1 MSVPVL
7 CPDMTHGQRRLWFL
21 HQLDPDDPSYNI
33 PLVLRLT
40 GDLAQSAL
48 GAAFDQVVTRHESL
62 RMRFPDED
70 GAPAVVVGP
79 PAPVAIEYLDL
90 RAGNHRLDAL
100 LAERTNRG
108 FDLGQ
113 GPLLRVSLFRTG
125 DSEHV
130 LCVVLHHIVA
140 DGWSLNILRDE
151 LAAHYTAH
159 RQGCATGLPL
169 PPPYRAQAAAEAREA
184 DGPQA
189 REALAYWQE
198 RLADAPALDLPL
210 ERPRPEQPSTHGAFH
225 TQVITGA
232 GPVVDALARAR
243 RCTPFMVLLAAYQ
256 AVLHRCTGQEDFCIG
271 VPTAGRADPE
281 AEQVIG
287 YFSRTLVLR
296 SDLSGDPGF
305 ADLLRRARSTVLGAF
320 THERIPF
327 ERLVES
333 LRLDRDPGRT
343 PLFQTLLTVHTQDA
357 GLLRATP
364 FADLSCTELDPGM
377 EACKFD
383 LTLDV
388 RRDGEDVV
396 AVFGY
401 RTDLIDAAWAARLGR
416 WFETLLRA
424 AVADPDTPVRR
435 LPMPDASELAA
446 LRERGRGPVLA
457 AGPPTVLAAVEE
469 AVRNGPDRTALRG
482 RDESLDYATLWS
494 QAGRLALRL
503 AAHGIRQGDTVGVLL
518 PRGPRA
524 VVAMLAAWRAGAA
537 YVPLDPDYPPAR
549 IAFMIEDSGTQVVLT
564 SGRAGSRE
572 VPEGVRTLSAD
583 GQDAFGDPVSTD
595 TARGG
600 GRTGAPGGSGSSP
613 DAVLPVTRPDDPA
626 YVIYTSGSTG
636 TPKGV
641 LVPHRALAE
650 RVRWM
655 REGYGITHTDRVLHC
670 ASLSFDTSAEE
681 LFPALAA
688 GATLVVAEAGAALPD
703 QLGQAFTADVTVMDL
718 PTPYWHQL
726 VGDLDAVAWPD
737 SLRLMILGADQVRST
752 AVGAWRARFGDR
764 VRLVNSYG
772 PTETTIIATTAD
784 LAAADSRT
792 RPPIGAPIGGVHVT
806 VCDARGGP
814 VPPGTPG
821 ELLIG
826 GAGVSHGY
834 TGRPGATA
842 RVFVPDPEG
851 PPGSRRYRT
860 GDLVRH
866 RHDGALEFL
875 GRLDGQVKVRGYR
888 VEPGEVENA
897 LVRQPGVG
905 EAVVVARGDALVGY
919 VVPAA
924 PAGGPQAPGAG
935 LRPRADTR
943 PAGSAGFAGSA
954 GPARSAGPY
963 GGTAQGAP
971 AVVADSAP
979 APGTAPG
986 SEVLDPSALRAALAA
1001 SLPAHLVPN
1010 AVLVLERLP
1019 LTPNGKLDRAALP
1032 APDQRPAL
1040 REAYVAPR
1048 TEAEELVADVWR
1060 EVLGIDRVGAM
1071 DDFFDLGGHSLLATR
1086 VIARIRATVELTVP
1100 LRTLFT
1106 HRTAAAF
1113 AEAVEAALVAE
1124 IDALSDEE
1132 AASLLSA
1139 GDDSL
1144 EESGSPS

>member
-21 HQLDPDDPSYNI
+21 HQMEPDDPSYNI

-48 GAAFDQVVTRHESL
+48 GAAFDEVVARHESL

-70 GAPAVVVGP
+70 GAPAVVVGA
-79 PAPVAIEYLDL
+79 PAPVAIEHLDL
-90 RAGNHRLDAL
+90 RAGNHRLETL

-113 GPLLRVSLFRTG
+113 GPLMRVSLLRTG
-125 DSEHV
+125 DSDHV

-151 LAAHYTAH
+151 LAAHYAAH
-159 RQGCATGLPL
+159 RQGRATGLPL
-169 PPPYRAQAAAEAREA
+169 PAPYRAQAAAEAREA
-184 DGPQA
+184 DGPQT

-198 RLADAPALDLPL
+198 RLADVPALELPL

-243 RCTPFMVLLAAYQ
+243 RCTPFMVMLAAYQ

-271 VPTAGRADPE
+271 VPTAGRTDPE

-305 ADLLRRARSTVLGAF
+305 ADLLRRARSTARGAF
-320 THERIPF
+320 AHERIPF
-327 ERLVES
+327 ERLAES

-343 PLFQTLLTVHTQDA
+343 PLFQTLLTVHTHDA

-401 RTDLIDAAWAARLGR
+401 RTDLIDAAWAARLGL

-424 AVADPDTPVRR
+424 AVADPETPVRR
-435 LPMPDASELAA
+435 LPMQDASELAA

-457 AGPPTVLAAVEE
+457 AGPATVLAAVEE

-482 RDESLDYATLWS
+482 REESLDYATLWS
-494 QAGRLALRL
+494 RAGLLAVRL

-518 PRGPRA
+518 PRGPHA

-549 IAFMIEDSGTQVVLT
+549 IAFMIEDSGTRVVLT

-572 VPEGVRTLSAD
+572 VPEGVRTLTVD
-583 GQDAFGDPVSTD
+583 GQEPSGRPGSSTE

-600 GRTGAPGGSGSSP
+600 ERIGAPGESGGSP
-613 DAVLPVTRPDDPA
+613 AAVLPVTRPDDSA

-703 QLGQAFTADVTVMDL
+703 QLGDPFTADVTVMDL

-737 SLRLMILGADQVRST
+737 PLRLMILGADQVRST

-784 LAAADSRT
+784 LTAADSRT
-792 RPPIGAPIGGVHVT
+792 RPPIGAPIGGVRAA
-806 VCDARGGP
+806 VCDAQGGL

-826 GAGVSHGY
+826 GAGMSHGY

-842 RVFVPDPEG
+842 RAFVPDPEG

-897 LVRQPGVG
+897 LMRQPGVA
-905 EAVVVARGDALVGY
+905 EAVVVARADALVGY
-919 VVPAA
+919 VVPVT
-924 PAGGPQAPGAG
+924 PPGGPHAPGAG
-935 LRPRADTR
+935 LPPRADAR
-943 PAGSAGFAGSA
+943 SAGSAAPAGSAGAYAGA
-954 GPARSAGPY
+954 AQGGPAA
-963 GGTAQGAP
+963 
-971 AVVADSAP
+971 VADAV
-979 APGTAPG
+979 PG

-1048 TEAEELVADVWR
+1048 TEAEELVADIWR

-1086 VIARIRATVELTVP
+1086 VVARIRATAELTVP

-1124 IDALSDEE
+1124 IDALSDDE

-1144 EESGSPS
+1144 EGTGSPS

>member
-1 MSVPVL
+1 
-7 CPDMTHGQRRLWFL
+7 MTHGQRRLWFL
-21 HQLDPDDPSYNI
+21 HQLEPDDPSYNI

-40 GDLAQSAL
+40 GDLVPSAL
-48 GAAFDQVVTRHESL
+48 GSAFDEVAARHESL

-70 GAPAVVVGP
+70 GTPTVVVGA
-79 PAPVAIEYLDL
+79 PAPVAIEHIDL
-90 RAGNHRLDAL
+90 RAGDHRLEAL

-159 RQGCATGLPL
+159 RTGRATGLTQ

-198 RLADAPALDLPL
+198 RLADAPALELPL
-210 ERPRPEQPSTHGAFH
+210 DGPRPEQPSTHGAFH

-243 RCTPFMVLLAAYQ
+243 RSTPFMVLLAAYQ
-256 AVLHRCTGQEDFCIG
+256 AVLHRCTGQEDFCVG
-271 VPTAGRADPE
+271 VPTAGRTEPE

-333 LRLDRDPGRT
+333 LSLDRDPGRT

-446 LRERGRGPVLA
+446 LRERGRGPALA

-469 AVRNGPDRTALRG
+469 AVRNGPTRTALRG

-494 QAGRLALRL
+494 RAGRLAVRL
-503 AAHGIRQGDTVGVLL
+503 AEHGVGQGDTVGVLL
-518 PRGPRA
+518 PRGPGA

-549 IAFMIEDSGTQVVLT
+549 IAFMIEDSGTRVVLT
-564 SGRAGSRE
+564 SGGAGARE
-572 VPEGVRTLSAD
+572 VPEGVRTLTAD
-583 GQDAFGDPVSTD
+583 GQDAFGGPVHTDAFGAPVGTDAFGAPADTD
-595 TARGG
+595 TDRGAE
-600 GRTGAPGGSGSSP
+600 RTGAPDGSGSSP
-613 DAVLPVTRPDDPA
+613 AAVLPVTRPHDPA

-641 LVPHRALAE
+641 LVPHGALAE

-655 REGYGITHTDRVLHC
+655 REGYGITHADRVLHC

-681 LFPALAA
+681 LFPALAS
-688 GATLVVAEAGAALPD
+688 GATLVVAEAGGALPD
-703 QLGQAFTADVTVMDL
+703 LLGHAFTADVTVMDL

-726 VGDLDAVAWPD
+726 VADLDAVAWPD

-792 RPPIGAPIGGVHVT
+792 RPPIGAPVGGVRVT

-826 GAGVSHGY
+826 GAGVTYGY
-834 TGRPGATA
+834 TNRPGATA
-842 RVFVPDPEG
+842 RAFVPDPEG

-897 LVRQPGVG
+897 LMRQPGVA
-905 EAVVVARGDALVGY
+905 EAVVLARGDALVGY

-924 PAGGPQAPGAG
+924 CAEGPHTPGAG
-935 LRPRADTR
+935 LRPRAD
-943 PAGSAGFAGSA
+943 
-954 GPARSAGPY
+954 
-963 GGTAQGAP
+963 
-971 AVVADSAP
+971 
-979 APGTAPG
+979 TAPG

-1048 TEAEELVADVWR
+1048 TEAEELVADIWR

-1086 VIARIRATVELTVP
+1086 VVARIRATVDLTVP

-1139 GDDSL
+1139 GDDDSL
-1144 EESGSPS
+1144 EGTGSPS